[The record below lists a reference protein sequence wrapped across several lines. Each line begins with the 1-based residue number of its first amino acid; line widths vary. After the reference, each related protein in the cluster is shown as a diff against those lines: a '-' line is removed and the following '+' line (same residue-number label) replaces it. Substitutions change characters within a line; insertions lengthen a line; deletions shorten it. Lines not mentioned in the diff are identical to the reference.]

1 LKPFDA
7 DGAFA
12 PVGEGGE
19 LRQLAIQGAGVSV
32 FSQGTVFA
40 VQMVATVVLARLL
53 TPADFGVV
61 TMVTTFSLL
70 LISFGLN
77 GFTEGVLQ
85 REQIDH
91 SLVSNLFWISVSVGL
106 LLTAG
111 FALSGSLLARFYGNP
126 HVEHVAVGMSVTIFL
141 GSASVLHLALL
152 KRAMRFSAVSAN
164 SVVAQAFSVAVS
176 ILLGLAGWG
185 YWALVAG
192 NLTLHLSTCIGAW
205 SLCRWVPGFP
215 RRAAGTAE
223 MARFAMN
230 VYSHFLVNYA
240 AGNMDN
246 LLVGWRFGAPS
257 LGFYKKAFDLFVLP
271 ASQLLSP
278 VAPVA
283 ISTLSRVNRDLVQ
296 YRRYFLS
303 GLSILAFLGMGVGAD
318 LTLVGKDLIRMML
331 GTQWGASG
339 RIFAFFGPGIGVML
353 VYGTHAWIH
362 LSIGRPQRWFRW
374 GVIELAVTGLL
385 FVLALP
391 WGPVGIAA
399 AWTASFWI
407 LTIPAFWY
415 AGRPID
421 FGVAPVLG
429 AVWKYLF
436 ASLLAACASAEIIRG
451 IPSLLSA
458 SGFVGA
464 ASRVVI
470 ISLCFGALYLG
481 GIILLHGGFAPLNQ
495 VASLL
500 PLVVPFVSRFSRWSS
515 PVAAMGD
522 TAPAKPLAPVKGE

>member
-1 LKPFDA
+1 MKPFDA
-7 DGAFA
+7 SGALVA
-12 PVGEGGE
+12 VGEGSE

-85 REQIDH
+85 REQIGH
-91 SLVSNLFWISVSVGL
+91 SLASNLFWISVSVGL
-106 LLTAG
+106 LLTIG
-111 FALSGSLLARFYGNP
+111 FALCGSLLARFYGNP
-126 HVEHVAVGMSVTIFL
+126 HVEHVAVGLSVTIFL
-141 GSASVLHLALL
+141 SSASVLHLALL

-192 NLTLHLSTCIGAW
+192 NVTLHLSTCIGAW

-215 RRAAGTAE
+215 RRMAGTAA
-223 MARFAMN
+223 MVRFAMN
-230 VYSHFLVNYA
+230 VYSHFIVSYIK
-240 AGNMDN
+240 GNMDN
-246 LLVGWRFGAPS
+246 LLVGWRFGAQS

-271 ASQLLSP
+271 ANQLLSP

-318 LTLVGKDLIRMML
+318 LTLVGKDLIRLML

-353 VYGTHAWIH
+353 VYGTHGWIH
-362 LSIGRPQRWFRW
+362 LSIGRAGALVPVGRHRACRNSPTLRAGTAMGPCGNRCSLDSVVVDPNHPRVLVRWEANKLWRRTDTRGRLEIPSCIAAGRVRLRRDHPEDPLPSIGVWFRW
-374 GVIELAVTGLL
+374 RRITGRDCL
-385 FVLALP
+385 FVLR
-391 WGPVGIAA
+391 
-399 AWTASFWI
+399 S
-407 LTIPAFWY
+407 
-415 AGRPID
+415 
-421 FGVAPVLG
+421 
-429 AVWKYLF
+429 
-436 ASLLAACASAEIIRG
+436 
-451 IPSLLSA
+451 
-458 SGFVGA
+458 
-464 ASRVVI
+464 
-470 ISLCFGALYLG
+470 
-481 GIILLHGGFAPLNQ
+481 
-495 VASLL
+495 
-500 PLVVPFVSRFSRWSS
+500 FVSWWNHL
-515 PVAAMGD
+515 VARRVCTLQSGRCDLA
-522 TAPAKPLAPVKGE
+522 TLAPMG